1 VDTSVGK
8 YLIWTEIQGLVVSCT
23 MEYGSDAD
31 LDYQENYKSY
41 ANKVS
46 GTNLRYVPFFY
57 NSNIPILLDSGVEY
71 TIFEDSFIGKLDE
84 INIRMQDKEATVL
97 LTINNEIAYN
107 LSFNDLKDTYELEN
121 TYNSIFVSESG
132 TSFFDQYPFPVDF
145 NQIKIS
151 VINNRNG
158 QKDLKS
164 YMIKMRRLQP

>member
-31 LDYQENYKSY
+31 LDYQENYK
-41 ANKVS
+41 
-46 GTNLRYVPFFY
+46 
-57 NSNIPILLDSGVEY
+57 SNIPILLDSGVEY